1 MERGL
6 YRTVPGHVVEL
17 FKAGLDEREIYKDSR
32 RQIEETLA
40 ALPFP
45 KSVDEVTTDFLVKIL
60 QHIKSR
66 LEALPYHSND
76 LVHLTITVP
85 AMWTLRSRRRTIKAV
100 EHAAQVAHL
109 HFTKNIYLCLEPEAA
124 AAYVFRHTENIPWK
138 VCTLYMINS
147 IEITLHRKAI
157 LL

>member
-1 MERGL
+1 M
-6 YRTVPGHVVEL
+6 YRTVPGHMVEL

-66 LEALPYHSND
+66 LEALQYHPND
-76 LVHLTITVP
+76 LIHLTITVP
-85 AMWTLRSRRRTIKAV
+85 AM
-100 EHAAQVAHL
+100 
-109 HFTKNIYLCLEPEAA
+109 
-124 AAYVFRHTENIPWK
+124 
-138 VCTLYMINS
+138 
-147 IEITLHRKAI
+147 
-157 LL
+157 